1 MKKRNYFI
9 LIFLLLL
16 THVCISQ
23 NKTVTVSEQKNINLF
38 NDFINYVISA
48 VHKKEDINDTAH
60 LRYIVLNYVFTNKQ
74 PDSTDQSTP
83 NNSALTADQLKS
95 LKKELN
101 IFYTFLQQHEK
112 DDLATNLTLM
122 PVRLSHNTFIYDKL
136 TNFQKENTFILY
148 DKRFPGKAISYVLF
162 IPAVKNIIR
171 NERIWSWTLLF
182 KFGRYMFKSLTGEEG
197 YEYIFSPEEFK
208 K

>member
-1 MKKRNYFI
+1 MKRRNYFI
-9 LIFLLLL
+9 LVLLLL
-16 THVCISQ
+16 LSNVCISQ

-48 VHKKEDINDTAH
+48 VHKKEDIADTAH
-60 LRYIVLNYVFTNKQ
+60 LRYIVLNYVFTNTQ
-74 PDSTDQSTP
+74 FDSSDKTTI
-83 NNSALTADQLKS
+83 NNNELSEDRFKS

-101 IFYTFLQQHEK
+101 IFYTFLQQYEK
-112 DDLATNLTLM
+112 DHLATNLTLM
-122 PVRLSHNTFIYDKL
+122 PIRLSHDTFIYGRL
-136 TNFQKENTFILY
+136 TSFQKENTFILY

-162 IPAVKNIIR
+162 IPAVKNIIG
-171 NERIWSWTLLF
+171 NGRIWSWTLLF
-182 KFGRYMFKSLTGEEG
+182 KFGKYMFKSLTGEEG